1 MGGAVPGSGLRGG
14 GGRLGHPRHP
24 RHRDRGA
31 EAGLAQGRGH
41 LQTSQGGQVS
51 LAFNSWKLLYFNSI
65 SQYRLLHEDDA
76 VQH

>member
-1 MGGAVPGSGLRGG
+1 MSCAVCGGAVPGPGLRGG
-14 GGRLGHPRHP
+14 GGRLAHPRHP

-51 LAFNSWKLLYFNSI
+51 LTFNSWK
-65 SQYRLLHEDDA
+65 
-76 VQH
+76 